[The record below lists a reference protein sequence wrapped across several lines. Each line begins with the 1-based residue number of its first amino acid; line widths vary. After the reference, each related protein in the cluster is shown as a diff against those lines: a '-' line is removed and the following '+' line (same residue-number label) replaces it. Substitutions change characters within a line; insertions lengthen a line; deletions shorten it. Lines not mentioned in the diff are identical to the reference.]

1 MVAHRSTNKAGV
13 ALIKEFEGLRLEA
26 YDDAEPNRKL
36 TRDTP
41 LSSIKGTLTIGI
53 GHTGPDVY
61 PGQKITEAAALDL
74 FDIDND
80 EAEDDVMAAVG
91 STKLSGNQF
100 AACVSLAYN
109 IGGGAFNKSTVAK
122 CLRRGDYTGAA
133 DAFKRW
139 NKVKDPATKKLVVSP
154 GLTRRRAAE
163 VALFLTPDHEAQQEL
178 IPKERPTTTPAEV
191 VEAPAEKDI
200 VQATIAKV
208 TGVTAVA
215 AGGWKAVEDTG
226 IGAIPLYVL
235 GGIAGVAAVFLLRK
249 QIKKWIVG

>member
-1 MVAHRSTNKAGV
+1 MVHRSTNKAGV

-41 LSSIKGTLTIGI
+41 RSSIKGTLTIGI

-61 PGQKITEAAALDL
+61 PGQKITEATALDL
-74 FDIDND
+74 FDTDND
-80 EAEDDVMAAVG
+80 EAEGDVVMAVG
-91 STKLSGNQF
+91 DQALSDNQF

-109 IGGGAFNKSTVAK
+109 IGGRAFHNSTVAK

-133 DAFKRW
+133 NAFKRW
-139 NKVKDPATKKLVVSP
+139 NKVRDANGKLVVSA

-163 VALFLTPDHEAQQEL
+163 VALFLTPDHEGQQEL
-178 IPKERPTTTPAEV
+178 IPRERPTTTPAEV

-235 GGIAGVAAVFLLRK
+235 GGIAVTAAAFLLRK